1 MNFKYP
7 HVSSNNI
14 WIFENIAMRL
24 DQCER
29 EIVEL
34 SEDLDESIERE
45 TMEERIKAMKRNVK
59 ELREIEA
66 KRG

>member
-1 MNFKYP
+1 
-7 HVSSNNI
+7 
-14 WIFENIAMRL
+14 MRL